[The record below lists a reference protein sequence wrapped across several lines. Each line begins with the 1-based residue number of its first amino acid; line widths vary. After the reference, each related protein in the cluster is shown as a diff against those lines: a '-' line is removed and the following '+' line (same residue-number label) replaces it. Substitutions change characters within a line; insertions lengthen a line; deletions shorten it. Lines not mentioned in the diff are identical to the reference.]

1 MSAIVKKAAL
11 AALMTPIIT
20 AIFLGL
26 VVAAISV
33 PNAAVTEHLLERP
46 DVLLARRADNGR
58 VIDADT
64 ECIGMSVGLYQSGN
78 PPSTMFL
85 RAVNAE
91 SVYGCDPFMA
101 WIDNG
106 APQVTRDYFRYWHG
120 YTVIARPVLAV
131 MTYNDLRGLLLTVSL
146 LLLAWLSISLGRD
159 FGVGTGVAFA
169 LPFLVLN
176 FMGLMVVATK
186 AFSFMLAMAGALAAR
201 HLRKSEPPLLFF
213 FGLGALTAYVDFFTM
228 PFFIFTLAMMV
239 WLLYRTHDGR
249 KTSWADIFF
258 CLAFWGTGWAGF
270 IIIKIVIAAL
280 VLKTD
285 AFSDAASAAFFRVHG
300 ASQYVKSFIPGAAI
314 LENFAAMKSVWAPI
328 ALALFVITP
337 FATKMRRSTWSS
349 VWRNDRTLLA
359 VALAPLLWLEFF
371 SNHSQIHAAF
381 TQVNLAPAF
390 ILAGLVL
397 FRSPLL
403 GLPKP

>member
-1 MSAIVKKAAL
+1 MNAIVKKAAL
-11 AALMTPIIT
+11 AALMTPIIM

-26 VVAAISV
+26 VIAAFSV
-33 PNAAVTEHLLERP
+33 PNAPVKEHLLERP

-64 ECIGMSVGLYQSGN
+64 ECIGMSVGLYQSGD
-78 PPSTMFL
+78 PPPTLFL
-85 RAVNAE
+85 RAVTAE

-101 WIDNG
+101 WIENG

-120 YTVIARPVLAV
+120 YAVIARPVLAV
-131 MTYNDLRGLLLTVSL
+131 MTYNDLRGLLLTASIL
-146 LLLAWLSISLGRD
+146 LLTWLSINLGRD

-201 HLRKSEPPLLFF
+201 HLRKNEPPLLFF

-239 WLLYRTHDGR
+239 WLIYRLHDGR
-249 KTSWADIFF
+249 KTSWTDLFF
-258 CLAFWGTGWAGF
+258 CLAFWGAGWAGF
-270 IIIKIVIAAL
+270 IIIKILIAAL

-285 AFSDAASAAFFRVHG
+285 AFGDAASAAFFRVHG
-300 ASQYVKSFIPGAAI
+300 ASQYVKSLIPGAATV
-314 LENFAAMKSVWAPI
+314 ENIVAMKSVWAPT
-328 ALALFVITP
+328 ALVLFVIAP
-337 FATKMRRSTWSS
+337 FATKTRRSTLRS
-349 VWRNDRTLLA
+349 VWRKNRPLLA
-359 VALAPLLWLEFF
+359 IALAPLFWLEIF

-390 ILAGLVL
+390 IVAGLVL
-397 FRSPLL
+397 FRSPVLAQL
-403 GLPKP
+403 QP